1 MDLKTLGRAK
11 ALFKPVAL
19 ECKSDFEIKCTLMDV
34 SDLVKNL
41 QNVPQ
46 RSGIP
51 SGFGFFLLF
60 IKGLMMFFR
69 LEQVMDSKNVQC
81 PPPPYNIRNIQF
93 N

>member
-1 MDLKTLGRAK
+1 
-11 ALFKPVAL
+11 
-19 ECKSDFEIKCTLMDV
+19 MDV

-60 IKGLMMFFR
+60 IKGLMIFFR

-81 PPPPYNIRNIQF
+81 PPPHIIYEIYNLISPPFQGLANTDQL
-93 N
+93 